1 MSQRLRSAAAA
12 ASEIPHNQRAISMEW
27 PDAAHDSFVGLP
39 VEHRVA
45 ALYVILAVGA
55 VGVLMALRRWLS
67 SVAAPAA
74 AAPPGPPVNVQLIP
88 FDQALAAVRAEL
100 RAQLNGSLVRIED
113 KLDALEARVDARHA
127 ENQREFGLLH
137 GRLDAQW
144 DGRERRQ

>member
-1 MSQRLRSAAAA
+1 
-12 ASEIPHNQRAISMEW
+12 MEW

-39 VEHRVA
+39 VEHRVV

-88 FDQALAAVRAEL
+88 FDQAVAAVRSEL
-100 RAQLNGSLVRIED
+100 ERKINGGLDRIERAVASMD
-113 KLDALEARVDARHA
+113 AKLDRLDEKVEDRHA
-127 ENQREFGLLH
+127 ENQREIGEIVGKLEA
-137 GRLDAQW
+137 LDRPW
-144 DGRERRQ
+144 RR

>member
-1 MSQRLRSAAAA
+1 
-12 ASEIPHNQRAISMEW
+12 MEW

-39 VEHRVA
+39 VEHRVV

-88 FDQALAAVRAEL
+88 FDQALAAVRGEL
-100 RAQLNGSLVRIED
+100 RAQLVRIED
-113 KLDALEARVDARHA
+113 KLDALEARVDARQA

-137 GRLDAQW
+137 GRLGGREW
-144 DGRERRQ
+144 DGRERRHAD